1 MNPERAFDP
10 SAYGPWF
17 YELLKEP
24 RLNSLGV
31 GASNWEARPVLSAA
45 DLRRVFDPHTV
56 TDEEMGQ
63 ACLAGVWLYHDF
75 LDESHQIS
83 QAIPTPE
90 GSYWHA
96 IIHRREGDFWN
107 SKYWFR
113 RVGEHPVFGDLH
125 RAAAR
130 LASSAAVADESIAF
144 LTGQSA
150 WNPFDFV
157 DLCENVLNT
166 AGALEM
172 LCRRIQQREWE
183 LLFDYCFRR
192 AIGE

>member
-1 MNPERAFDP
+1 MNPERVFDP
-10 SAYGPWF
+10 SAYSPWL

-24 RLNSLGV
+24 RLNSLRM
-31 GASNWEARPVLSAA
+31 GAPNESVRAILSAV
-45 DLRRVFDPHTV
+45 DIQQVFDPNPV
-56 TDEEMGQ
+56 VNADMGQ
-63 ACLAGVWLYHDF
+63 ACLAGIWLYHDF

-83 QAIPTPE
+83 QVIPNPT

-130 LASSAAVADESIAF
+130 LASTAPAGDESIHF
-144 LTGQSA
+144 LTGQPA
-150 WNPFDFV
+150 WDPFAFV
-157 DLCENVLNT
+157 DLCEKVVNS

-183 LLFDYCFRR
+183 LLFDYCYRR